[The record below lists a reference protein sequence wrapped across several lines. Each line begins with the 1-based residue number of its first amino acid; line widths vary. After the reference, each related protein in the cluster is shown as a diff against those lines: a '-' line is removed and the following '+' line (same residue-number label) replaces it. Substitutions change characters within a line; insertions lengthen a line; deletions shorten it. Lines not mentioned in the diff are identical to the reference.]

1 MIFEEVIQNNENIK
15 PTKNDII
22 TAEIK
27 QKVLNE
33 TKQQNGMILEIEN
46 SKTNSKLN
54 KEENKEQ
61 KIEKIDKKLEE
72 LISDS
77 ELSLEYEVSNRISI
91 LEFSSKFKKH
101 EFIPEEYLGDLLE
114 IYTFYKYF
122 DDLLDGPIFEIEEL
136 WACIFYKGDKYLDLV
151 QDMHMIIINMFLENL
166 ETNKMR
172 YESLAQKKN
181 YSLLLMFHSGYLK
194 EKFKEMLLTVNW
206 PDFLREILYVYKHKV
221 NNWEEVVEIL
231 ETITISSYNKLTM
244 KNKIKV
250 FLALIKVAEELTTFK
265 SFHSSKSE
273 RAQELLKKKG
283 ETQRLIID
291 IKHQKIEFEE
301 KFKES
306 EILLENL
313 EKKKH
318 EELNSMEKVDLHKLV
333 RDVKKA
339 KTNKN
344 NLDRKLNLLEGRLN
358 KNEKKLVDILRELPF
373 TVHPSIALGIDVN
386 KNVYWIFFFHPEI
399 IYKMDKNGNWEIY
412 KENINELINE
422 LDKNDRRQNSLRHQF
437 LKLIEYNF
445 IEHKKSKD
453 IENLDFYMEDIF
465 NYETIYKEE
474 ERKIKTRKH
483 LSNLKDKK
491 FDLFYSFLEKINT
504 NEKCEDK
511 FLRDLIFYIEE
522 ELMGYLNMREAFWI
536 EEQSK
541 KIEFLE
547 IVKNLED
554 VKDYNIFL
562 KQFERNIAQI
572 STYYLEEESE
582 DEEIEERPKIKT
594 IKIDDENEEY
604 QFKRRKR
611 GINLME
617 IEEDEEIP
625 GRKKKNNWKIKKSNL
640 KFWNY
645 HVQQL
650 KKMWRELISVN
661 KTKSIIFFSLVIFG
675 TILIRFITKKIDK
688 MNEEEEKQRILKEEE
703 HQERRLK
710 KKKNS
715 GNGLLKRYTMRKNR
729 YANKKNNKYCKE
741 CQEMAEMKNSIKCYS
756 CENLFH
762 EYCLEDENDI
772 NDNWR
777 CSYCLNKIKNSR
789 MTRKLRKELK
799 YYES

>member
-313 EKKKH
+313 EKKK
-318 EELNSMEKVDLHKLV
+318 
-333 RDVKKA
+333 
-339 KTNKN
+339 T
-344 NLDRKLNLLEGRLN
+344 
-358 KNEKKLVDILRELPF
+358 
-373 TVHPSIALGIDVN
+373 
-386 KNVYWIFFFHPEI
+386 
-399 IYKMDKNGNWEIY
+399 
-412 KENINELINE
+412 
-422 LDKNDRRQNSLRHQF
+422 
-437 LKLIEYNF
+437 
-445 IEHKKSKD
+445 
-453 IENLDFYMEDIF
+453 
-465 NYETIYKEE
+465 
-474 ERKIKTRKH
+474 
-483 LSNLKDKK
+483 
-491 FDLFYSFLEKINT
+491 
-504 NEKCEDK
+504 
-511 FLRDLIFYIEE
+511 
-522 ELMGYLNMREAFWI
+522 
-536 EEQSK
+536 
-541 KIEFLE
+541 
-547 IVKNLED
+547 
-554 VKDYNIFL
+554 
-562 KQFERNIAQI
+562 
-572 STYYLEEESE
+572 
-582 DEEIEERPKIKT
+582 
-594 IKIDDENEEY
+594 
-604 QFKRRKR
+604 
-611 GINLME
+611 
-617 IEEDEEIP
+617 
-625 GRKKKNNWKIKKSNL
+625 
-640 KFWNY
+640 
-645 HVQQL
+645 
-650 KKMWRELISVN
+650 
-661 KTKSIIFFSLVIFG
+661 
-675 TILIRFITKKIDK
+675 
-688 MNEEEEKQRILKEEE
+688 
-703 HQERRLK
+703 
-710 KKKNS
+710 
-715 GNGLLKRYTMRKNR
+715 
-729 YANKKNNKYCKE
+729 
-741 CQEMAEMKNSIKCYS
+741 
-756 CENLFH
+756 
-762 EYCLEDENDI
+762 
-772 NDNWR
+772 
-777 CSYCLNKIKNSR
+777 
-789 MTRKLRKELK
+789 
-799 YYES
+799 